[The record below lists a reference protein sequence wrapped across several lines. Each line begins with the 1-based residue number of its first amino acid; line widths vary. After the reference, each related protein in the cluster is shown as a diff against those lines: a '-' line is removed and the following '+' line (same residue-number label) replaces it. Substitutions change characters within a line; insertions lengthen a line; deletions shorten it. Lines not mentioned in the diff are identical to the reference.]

1 MLNRRSFQIYSFFLI
16 ALLLSACSNQ
26 KKVDVSNI
34 DISINIERFDK
45 EMDRLTPEN
54 LPIEAPKLKREF
66 GYFYED
72 YMSGMLGV
80 GGTADTSY
88 YNNLRMVLEDQ
99 DYQELKT
106 AVKQKFPDLQKAQNE
121 LTDAF
126 KHVIYYYP
134 DQKLPRLIAFFSGF
148 AVQTPVGNDYIGIG
162 LDMFLGA
169 DSKFYPALRHSI
181 PQYISRRF
189 TPENI
194 TPRVI
199 EAFVRENMFPERD
212 EDLTFLSKIVYNGKI
227 LYLMDALMPDVADSL
242 KIGYTTEQ
250 LQWCRKY
257 EADIWGYFLQE
268 SLLFETDYMK
278 YQKYIS
284 EAPFTPGIG
293 ERNESAPKL
302 GIFTGW
308 QIVKKFMEKNSGTS
322 LQGLMEETDAQKILN
337 LSGYKPKQK

>member
-148 AVQTPVGNDYIGIG
+148 AVQTPVG
-162 LDMFLGA
+162 
-169 DSKFYPALRHSI
+169 
-181 PQYISRRF
+181 
-189 TPENI
+189 
-194 TPRVI
+194 
-199 EAFVRENMFPERD
+199 
-212 EDLTFLSKIVYNGKI
+212 
-227 LYLMDALMPDVADSL
+227 
-242 KIGYTTEQ
+242 
-250 LQWCRKY
+250 
-257 EADIWGYFLQE
+257 
-268 SLLFETDYMK
+268 
-278 YQKYIS
+278 
-284 EAPFTPGIG
+284 
-293 ERNESAPKL
+293 
-302 GIFTGW
+302 
-308 QIVKKFMEKNSGTS
+308 
-322 LQGLMEETDAQKILN
+322 
-337 LSGYKPKQK
+337 